1 MIIAQSGG
9 GVPNPFKS
17 ANPFQQ
23 AQQHQ
28 QPQQQQQQP
37 IATIPLNWTN
47 TEQPTNNSLFSS
59 TSQTNGYGS
68 NLIKTN
74 IGNGVSYATNGYYT
88 ANQQQVSPYQN
99 QMKTMFGNPFMVSI
113 ENFILKLKKQ

>member
-1 MIIAQSGG
+1 MILAQNGG

-23 AQQHQ
+23 AQ
-28 QPQQQQQQP
+28 PQQQQQQQPQQQP

-47 TEQPTNNSLFSS
+47 TEQPSNNSLFS
-59 TSQTNGYGS
+59 TTPQTNGYGS

-74 IGNGVSYATNGYYT
+74 IGNGVSYATNGFYT
-88 ANQQQVSPYQN
+88 ANQQQASPYQN

-113 ENFILKLKKQ
+113 